1 MIFTTTPTIEGR
13 SIVEYVDVVFGEVI
27 AGADLLKDI
36 GAGFR
41 KVVGGRSLPYEYELI
56 KARSAALDELCDR
69 AELMEADAV
78 VGIAVNC
85 EFLGANKG
93 MLMVTVSGTAVKLAI
108 DEGQV

>member
-27 AGADLLKDI
+27 AGVDLLKDL

-41 KVVGGRSLPYEYELI
+41 NVVGGRSLPYEYELI
-56 KARSAALDELCDR
+56 KARSAALDELSDR
-69 AELMEADAV
+69 AELLEADAV

-108 DEGQV
+108 YEGQG